1 MEEEDMMEINQDLQ
15 QMEIIIIQGEE
26 IIKMMKIL
34 KTKRE
39 KEKGNH
45 PRLKV
50 KTKKRMKSVNNQ

>member
-1 MEEEDMMEINQDLQ
+1 MMEINQDLQ